1 MNELTSAV
9 DDKELVAHFKEILA
23 PYILQNQLQ
32 LNKSLGMPSSSS
44 STNVI
49 AGMEIPL
56 LKLSRRSQKTKLVDY
71 KLSFIHV
78 QKNISIDVGNVLKV
92 NLF

>member
-9 DDKELVAHFKEILA
+9 DDEELVAHFNEVLA

-32 LNKSLGMPSSSS
+32 LNKSLGTPSSSS

-49 AGMEIPL
+49 ARMEDSLTKAVEGMTENEV
-56 LKLSRRSQKTKLVDY
+56 S
-71 KLSFIHV
+71 
-78 QKNISIDVGNVLKV
+78 
-92 NLF
+92 